1 MGAKLNQTRRKNKVG
16 SGRGGAPAKRRRGT
30 KNVTVKKGSEAEG
43 EAKEGS
49 AGPAAA
55 PMAAPG
61 SPDRCGIC
69 LEDLVKV
76 SENKKTKCGH
86 RFHRKCLDM
95 YCVSR
100 KKQGLPPLCPFC
112 SKDIKKDCEA
122 VQPGQN
128 MSSPRIRDILFDGD
142 FARFRPGYQEE
153 EVNQDMKR
161 EILQELQYP
170 RRFKYEKWNEIKT
183 FTDACKAAMNCD
195 EVRRMVLR
203 KYGREP

>member
-16 SGRGGAPAKRRRGT
+16 SGRGGAPAKQRRGT
-30 KNVTVKKGSEAEG
+30 KSATVKKGSEAEAEG

-49 AGPAAA
+49 D
-55 PMAAPG
+55 APG

-128 MSSPRIRDILFDGD
+128 MSSPRIRDILFYGD
-142 FARFRPGYQEE
+142 FDRFRPGYQEE
-153 EVNQDMKR
+153 EVNRQMKE
-161 EILQELQYP
+161 EIMRELQYP

-183 FTDACKAAMNCD
+183 FTDACKAAINCD
-195 EVRRMVLR
+195 EVRGMVLR

>member
-16 SGRGGAPAKRRRGT
+16 SGRGGAPAKQRRGT
-30 KNVTVKKGSEAEG
+30 KSATVKKGSEGAVE
-43 EAKEGS
+43 EGS
-49 AGPAAA
+49 EPVV
-55 PMAAPG
+55 PG

-142 FARFRPGYQEE
+142 FDRFRPGYQEDE
-153 EVNQDMKR
+153 LIREMKR
-161 EILQELQYP
+161 EILQELQYS

-183 FTDACKAAMNCD
+183 FTDACKAAINCD

>member
-30 KNVTVKKGSEAEG
+30 KSTTVKKGSEAESAAA

-49 AGPAAA
+49 ESAV
-55 PMAAPG
+55 PG

-128 MSSPRIRDILFDGD
+128 MSSPRIRDILFYGD
-142 FARFRPGYQEE
+142 FDRFRPGYQEE
-153 EVNQDMKR
+153 EVNRQMKQ
-161 EILQELQYP
+161 EIMRELQYP
-170 RRFKYEKWNEIKT
+170 KRFKYEEWNKINT
-183 FTDACKAAMNCD
+183 FTEACKAAINCD
-195 EVRRMVLR
+195 EVRGMVLR

>member
-1 MGAKLNQTRRKNKVG
+1 MGAKLNRTRRKNKAAP
-16 SGRGGAPAKRRRGT
+16 GRGGAPAKRARGA
-30 KNVTVKKGSEAEG
+30 KNVTVKKGSAEEG
-43 EAKEGS
+43 SEAKEGS
-49 AGPAAA
+49 VV
-55 PMAAPG
+55 PG

-128 MSSPRIRDILFDGD
+128 MSSPRIRDILFYGD
-142 FARFRPGYQEE
+142 FDRFRPGYQEE
-153 EVNQDMKR
+153 EEVNLKMKE
-161 EILQELQYP
+161 EIMRELQYP
-170 RRFKYEKWNEIKT
+170 RRYVKWNEINT
-183 FTDACKAAMNCD
+183 FTDACKAAINCD
-195 EVRRMVLR
+195 EVRGMVLR